1 MFEKASRLRLRFPT
15 TQGDLTVED
24 LWRLPL
30 TSSSGRPN
38 LDQIAIEL
46 HKVVSPSAARSFV
59 DPTLAT
65 ASESDTLAFE
75 IVTHI
80 IKVKL
85 EERKAE
91 LDALQK
97 KQMLQK
103 LQGLIAQKEEEHLSN
118 RSVEELK
125 AMADALQN

>member
-24 LWRLPL
+24 LWKLPL
-30 TSSSGRPN
+30 TSSAGRPN
-38 LDQIAIEL
+38 LDSLAIDL
-46 HKVVSPSAARSFV
+46 HRIVSPSAARSFV
-59 DPTLAT
+59 DPALAT
-65 ASESDTLAFE
+65 ASESDVLAFE

-85 EERKAE
+85 DERKAE

-97 KQMLQK
+97 KQTLQK
-103 LQGLIAQKEEEHLSN
+103 LQGLIAQREDEHLSS
-118 RSVEELK
+118 RSLEEFR
-125 AMADALQN
+125 AMADAIQT